1 MCFSHFFKTT
11 LAICEGFRCN
21 FWKFH
26 ASAIPEF
33 HLVGESNAAPRHR
46 GTAQAAGCSIAACG
60 AGTQQ
65 ARLGGFGG
73 SQLVKGYVDEI

>member
-1 MCFSHFFKTT
+1 MPGTKAGPDMDSRWI
-11 LAICEGFRCN
+11 LSDGL
-21 FWKFH
+21 
-26 ASAIPEF
+26 P
-33 HLVGESNAAPRHR
+33 LAPRHR